1 MENLITKMDQIIRR
15 FDMIPPGAH
24 VIVGLSGGADSV
36 CLMEALYERKKNGR
50 LSGTLEAVH
59 VHHGLRATADRDEAY
74 VRAFTE
80 EREIP
85 LRVVHVRA
93 ADYAAEQGLST
104 EEAGRILRQQAFAE
118 AAARWADSAC
128 PVRIALAHHLED
140 SAETLLFHLCRG
152 GRIAGFAGIRPVSG
166 NVIHPLLTCSR
177 EEIEAFLRE
186 RRIPWCTDET
196 NDCNDYTRNRIRHQV
211 MPLLRS
217 GVNAEADR
225 HLAAAA
231 LEAAEA
237 EAFLEAETEKA
248 RRRCLV
254 MESIEGDGNAEAGGQ
269 KNGEAARPEADSKT
283 GIIRHQGG
291 EITRSKTDVHMDY
304 VGATG
309 GEVYAVSRLQALAP
323 FMRRRVLYAALV
335 RAAGRKKDISAE
347 HVAALD
353 RLLQTGGS
361 AELTLPCG
369 ILARKQYDD
378 LWFERRMTEQRE
390 LPEPG
395 RSGERWRWNGVAV
408 PTAADAYETRVF
420 DRPDG
425 AVIPPGLCTK
435 WFDYDKI
442 TSTVDFRTRRPG
454 DRLTLS
460 EEGSSKTLGRCFI
473 DGKMPA
479 GLRGRVVLPMC
490 GQEVLWIP
498 GYRVSAAFLVS
509 ENTRRILEIRLDM
522 E

>member
-1 MENLITKMDQIIRR
+1 MKNLINKVEQIIRQY
-15 FDMIPPGAH
+15 DMIPPGAH

-36 CLMEALYERKKNGR
+36 CLMEALYERVKDGR

-59 VHHGLRATADRDEAY
+59 VHHGLRATADRDEEY
-74 VRAFTE
+74 VRAFTA
-80 EREIP
+80 ERKIP

-93 ADYAAEQGLST
+93 ADYAAEHGLST

-118 AAARWADSAC
+118 AAVQRADPAC

-152 GRIAGFAGIRPVSG
+152 GRMAGFTGIRPVSG

-177 EEIEAFLRE
+177 DEIEAFLRE
-186 RRIPWCTDET
+186 RQIPWCTDET
-196 NDCNDYTRNRIRHQV
+196 NDRDDYTRNRIRHQV
-211 MPLLRS
+211 MPLLCES
-217 GVNAEADR
+217 INPEAER

-231 LEAAEA
+231 LEAAEV
-237 EAFLEAETEKA
+237 ETFLEAETEKA
-248 RRRCLV
+248 RRQCLA
-254 MESIEGDGNAEAGGQ
+254 DGYEDCAG
-269 KNGEAARPEADSKT
+269 AS
-283 GIIRHQGG
+283 GG
-291 EITRSKTDVHMDY
+291 K
-304 VGATG
+304 
-309 GEVYAVSRLQALAP
+309 VYNVSRLFALVP
-323 FMRRRVLYAALV
+323 FLRRRVLYAALV

-347 HVAALD
+347 HVAALE
-353 RLLQTGGS
+353 RLLQTGGG
-361 AELTLPCG
+361 AELTMPCG
-369 ILARKQYDD
+369 ILARKEYGD
-378 LWFERRMTEQRE
+378 LWFVRRVEHRGTLNRQEERKKAENQGEGFAPVPVIRDGEEGEDGGNIGTEQWE
-390 LPEPG
+390 LSGPG
-395 RSGERWRWNGVAV
+395 RSGESWHWNGVAV

-420 DRPDG
+420 ERPDG
-425 AVIPPGLCTK
+425 AAIPTGLCTK

-460 EEGSSKTLGRCFI
+460 GDGRSKALGRCFI

-479 GLRGRVVLPMC
+479 DLRDRVVLPMC

-498 GYRVSAAFLVS
+498 GYRVNASFLVS
-509 ENTRRILEIRLDM
+509 ERTRRILEIRLGA

>member
-1 MENLITKMDQIIRR
+1 MDNLEKKMEQVIRQ

-36 CLMEALYERKKNGR
+36 CLMEALYERVKDGG

-59 VHHGLRATADRDEAY
+59 VHHGLRATADRDEEY
-74 VRAFTE
+74 VRAFTA
-80 EREIP
+80 ERKIP

-93 ADYAAEQGLST
+93 ADYAAEHGLST

-118 AAARWADSAC
+118 AAVQRADPAC

-152 GRIAGFAGIRPVSG
+152 GRMAGFTGIRPVSG

-177 EEIEAFLRE
+177 DEIEAFLRE
-186 RRIPWCTDET
+186 RQIPWCTDET
-196 NDCNDYTRNRIRHQV
+196 NDRDDYTRNRIRHQV
-211 MPLLRS
+211 MPLLCES
-217 GVNAEADR
+217 INPEAER

-237 EAFLEAETEKA
+237 ETFLEAETEKA
-248 RRRCLV
+248 RRQCLA
-254 MESIEGDGNAEAGGQ
+254 DGYEDCAG
-269 KNGEAARPEADSKT
+269 AS
-283 GIIRHQGG
+283 
-291 EITRSKTDVHMDY
+291 
-304 VGATG
+304 G
-309 GEVYAVSRLQALAP
+309 GEVYNVSRLLALVP
-323 FMRRRVLYAALV
+323 FLRRRVLYAALV

-347 HVAALD
+347 HVAALE

-361 AELTLPCG
+361 AELTMPCG
-369 ILARKQYDD
+369 ILARKEYDD
-378 LWFERRMTEQRE
+378 LWFVRRVEHE
-390 LPEPG
+390 HAEGL
-395 RSGERWRWNGVAV
+395 WRWNGVAV
-408 PTAADAYETRVF
+408 PTAADAYETREF
-420 DRPDG
+420 ERPDG
-425 AVIPPGLCTK
+425 AAIPTGLCTK

-460 EEGSSKTLGRCFI
+460 GDGRSKALGRCFI

-479 GLRGRVVLPMC
+479 DLRDRVVLPMC

-498 GYRVSAAFLVS
+498 GYRVNASFLVS
-509 ENTRRILEIRLDM
+509 ERTRRILEIRLGA

>member
-1 MENLITKMDQIIRR
+1 
-15 FDMIPPGAH
+15 MIPPGAH

-36 CLMEALYERKKNGR
+36 CLMEALYELKTDGR

-59 VHHGLRATADRDEAY
+59 VHHGLRTTADRDEAY

-80 EREIP
+80 ERGIP

-93 ADYAAEQGLST
+93 ADYAAEHGLST

-118 AAARWADSAC
+118 AAARWADPAC

-152 GRIAGFAGIRPVSG
+152 GRMAGFTGIRPVSG
-166 NVIHPLLTCSR
+166 NIIHPLLTCSR

-196 NDCNDYTRNRIRHQV
+196 NDCDDYTRNRIRHQV

-217 GVNAEADR
+217 GVNPGADR

-248 RRRCLV
+248 RRRCLAARNP
-254 MESIEGDGNAEAGGQ
+254 ETDRFPETGGQ
-269 KNGEAARPEADSKT
+269 QDGET
-283 GIIRHQGG
+283 
-291 EITRSKTDVHMDY
+291 TRSRTDGQAD
-304 VGATG
+304 GAG
-309 GEVYAVSRLQALAP
+309 ASEEDVYAVSRLQALAP
-323 FMRRRVLYAALV
+323 FLQRRVLYAALV

-347 HVAALD
+347 HVAALT
-353 RLLQTGGS
+353 RLLQSGGS
-361 AELTLPCG
+361 AELTMPCG
-369 ILARKQYDD
+369 ILARKGYDD
-378 LWFERRMTEQRE
+378 LWFVRQMEQRA
-390 LPEPG
+390 LSGPG

-420 DRPDG
+420 ERPDG
-425 AVIPPGLCTK
+425 SAIPAGLCTK

-460 EEGSSKTLGRCFI
+460 EDGRSKALGRCFI

-479 GLRGRVVLPMC
+479 DLRDRMVLPMC

-498 GYRVSAAFLVS
+498 GYRVSASFLVS
-509 ENTRRILEIRLDM
+509 ERTRRILEIRLGV

>member
-1 MENLITKMDQIIRR
+1 MKNLINKVEQIIRQY
-15 FDMIPPGAH
+15 DMIPPGAH

-36 CLMEALYERKKNGR
+36 CLMEALYERKKNER
-50 LSGTLEAVH
+50 LSVTLEAVH

-128 PVRIALAHHLED
+128 SVRIALAHHLED

-152 GRIAGFAGIRPVSG
+152 GKIAGFAGIRPVSG

-186 RRIPWCTDET
+186 KRIPWCTDET
-196 NDCNDYTRNRIRHQV
+196 NDSDDYTRNRIRHQV

-248 RRRCLV
+248 RRQCLA
-254 MESIEGDGNAEAGGQ
+254 DGGLETIGQ
-269 KNGEAARPEADSKT
+269 QAGEAVLLEPDGYEDRAD
-283 GIIRHQGG
+283 
-291 EITRSKTDVHMDY
+291 VL
-304 VGATG
+304 G
-309 GEVYAVSRLQALAP
+309 GEVYTVHRLQALAP
-323 FMRRRVLYAALV
+323 FLRRRVLYAALV

-353 RLLQTGGS
+353 RLLQTGGN

-378 LWFERRMTEQRE
+378 LRFVRRGTGQRA
-390 LPEPG
+390 LSVSG

-425 AVIPPGLCTK
+425 AVIPSGLCTK

-479 GLRGRVVLPMC
+479 GLRDRVVLPMC
-490 GQEVLWIP
+490 GQEALWIP